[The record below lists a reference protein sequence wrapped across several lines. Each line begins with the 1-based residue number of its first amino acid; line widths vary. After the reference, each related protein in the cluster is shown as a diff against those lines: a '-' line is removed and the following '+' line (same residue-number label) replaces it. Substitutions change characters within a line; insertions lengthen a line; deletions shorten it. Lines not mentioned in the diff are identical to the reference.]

1 MVHLEICAAF
11 NPIRPAA
18 RCIAVGICTAA
29 LLGAAAAL
37 VGTAPVNAKPEFSAQ
52 TKLPC
57 GQCHTN
63 PAGGGKLKA
72 FGEKYKANG
81 FKVK

>member
-1 MVHLEICAAF
+1 MNRSEF
-11 NPIRPAA
+11 RGTYNSIRSISLCWTA
-18 RCIAVGICTAA
+18 GIVTA
-29 LLGAAAAL
+29 LLAGAAAAV
-37 VGTAPVNAKPEFSAQ
+37 VGTTPANAKPEFAAQ
-52 TKLPC
+52 TGLPC

>member
-1 MVHLEICAAF
+1 MNRSEI
-11 NPIRPAA
+11 R
-18 RCIAVGICTAA
+18 GICNSIRSTGLCLAAGIVTA
-29 LLGAAAAL
+29 LLAGAATAV
-37 VGTAPVNAKPEFSAQ
+37 VGTTPANAKPEFAAQ
-52 TKLPC
+52 TGLPC

>member
-1 MVHLEICAAF
+1 MIHLEIHNAIRS
-11 NPIRPAA
+11 IRPAA
-18 RCIAVGICTAA
+18 RFIALGICTAG
-29 LLGAAAAL
+29 LLGATAAL
-37 VGTAPVNAKPEFSAQ
+37 IGTTPVNAKPEFSAQ